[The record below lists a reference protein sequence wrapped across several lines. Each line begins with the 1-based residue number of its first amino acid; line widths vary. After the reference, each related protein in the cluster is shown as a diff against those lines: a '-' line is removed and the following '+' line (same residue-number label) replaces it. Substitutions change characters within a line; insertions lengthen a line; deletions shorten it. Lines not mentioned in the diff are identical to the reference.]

1 MEYMSDLTFWDYILA
16 FAIFIVSF
24 PLHIILHEVGHL
36 IGGLLSGYQFIMFR
50 LFNTVWIKT
59 DAGLSKRKQVIQG
72 ILGQALMAPPEN
84 VEEPPFLLYHSSGL
98 IMNLLTAGLLIF
110 LGIVSDSSSVSI
122 LLYVS
127 AFVALLLF
135 VMNSVPT
142 KGNDGYNIIEHYKR
156 PETLKEFTN
165 ILYLYSGMVKGVP
178 FVDLQKYI
186 DTEQLDDF
194 ENPNTVTFI
203 SAQAAAYYEQ
213 ENYEGARERYA
224 LLWDNRETLLEL
236 HKPEVYHNYLYT
248 LLLTEPDHEDVEK
261 VRATKVYKNYEQIK
275 TADGLKVRAAEAA
288 FLENDVEKARALL
301 AEGEPMIALAPTITE
316 ENAERQMYAYLKRE
330 MTKIE

>member
-1 MEYMSDLTFWDYILA
+1 MEYMSDLTFWDYVLA
-16 FAIFIVSF
+16 FAVLIVSF

-50 LFNTVWIKT
+50 LFHTVWIKT
-59 DAGLSKRKQVIQG
+59 DAGLSKRKQVVQG
-72 ILGQALMAPPEN
+72 ILGQALMAPPED

-98 IMNLLTAGLLIF
+98 MMNLLTAGLLIF
-110 LGIVSDSSSVSI
+110 LGIASDSSSVSI

-135 VMNSVPT
+135 VMNIVPT

-165 ILYLYSGMVKGVP
+165 ILYLYSGMVKGEP

-186 DTEQLDDF
+186 DVEQLDDF

-213 ENYEGARERYA
+213 ENYDGARERYA
-224 LLWDNRETLLEL
+224 ILWKNRGNLLEL

-275 TADGLKVRAAEAA
+275 TADGLKVRAAEAV